1 LIPNFFR
8 LVLGDGYVIGEI
20 ENGGNLGSCKG
31 CNLPGMDTNLPAV
44 SEQDKLDLQFRVE
57 QDVDMVF
64 ASFVRNAEGV
74 RQVRNILKKS
84 GKNISVISKIESQ
97 PGCDN
102 IDEIIEESDGILVA
116 RGDLGIEIPSEK
128 VHVNFK

>member
-1 LIPNFFR
+1 
-8 LVLGDGYVIGEI
+8 VIGEV
-20 ENGGNLGSCKG
+20 ENGGYLGSCKG
-31 CNLPGMDTNLPAV
+31 CNLPGMNTNLPAV
-44 SEQDKLDLQFRVE
+44 SEQDKLDLQFGVE

-64 ASFVRNAEGV
+64 ASFVGNAEEV

-116 RGDLGIEIPSEK
+116 RGDLGIEIPYEK
-128 VHVNFK
+128 VNVNLIC